1 MAKRS
6 VAVRIAGQEYRI
18 VGDES
23 DEAHLQRLAKYV
35 DDAMQRIRERTETVD
50 SLDVA
55 VLAALNL
62 ARQVVDLRSTLEE
75 QTVAAPIDRLQS
87 VIELAESAL
96 AAEVLEAAP

>member
-35 DDAMQRIRERTETVD
+35 DDAMRRIRERTDTVD
-50 SLDVA
+50 SLDIA

-62 ARQVVDLRSTLEE
+62 ARQVFDLRSTLEE
-75 QTVAAPIDRLQS
+75 RTAATPPDRLQS

-96 AAEVLEAAP
+96 AAGALEAAP

>member
-23 DEAHLQRLAKYV
+23 DEAHLQRVAEYV
-35 DDAMQRIRERTETVD
+35 DVAMQRIRERTETVD
-50 SLDVA
+50 SLDIA

-62 ARQVVDLRSTLEE
+62 ARQVLDLRSTLEE
-75 QTVAAPIDRLQS
+75 QTAIIPLDRLQS

-96 AAEVLEAAP
+96 VADALEAAP